1 MIRAPILTRENLT
14 MLSRPL
20 AASVVLLL
28 CTAPSRAQNPRSAGP
43 HAFQLSGD
51 AQGTHDPS
59 IIKAGNTWYVFS
71 TTAGRGA
78 DGQLP
83 IRCSSDLENWKRCGN
98 VFPAIPDW
106 IKQDSPKTTSLWAP
120 DISYFDGVYHLY
132 YVYSI
137 FGKNTSGIALMTNKT
152 LDSASPDF
160 HWVDQGLVLGSKAD
174 DNFNAIDPNLTLD
187 AKGVAWLV
195 FGSFWDG
202 IKMRRLD
209 RATGKL
215 STTDST
221 LYSLARR
228 SPPGTTE
235 LTGALAP
242 PPFASSAAT
251 LPASPP
257 AGGRGAAAASQPPNP
272 HAIEAPFVVHRGR
285 YYYLFVS
292 FDACCRGARSTYRTM
307 VGRSHKI
314 TGPYVDASGKPM
326 LEGGGT
332 QLLAGNSTWVGPGGE
347 SVLLQPGEDI
357 IVFHAY
363 DAKTGAPSLQISSI
377 AWVKGW
383 PKVTIE
389 GGP

>member
-1 MIRAPILTRENLT
+1 MIRALILAREKFT
-14 MLSRPL
+14 MFSRVL
-20 AASVVLLL
+20 AAFAILFLWV
-28 CTAPSRAQNPRSAGP
+28 APLRAQKSKSAEP

-51 AQGTHDPS
+51 AQGTHDPA
-59 IIKAGNTWYVFS
+59 IIKAGDTWYVFS
-71 TTAGRGA
+71 TTTGRGA

-83 IRCSSDLENWKRCGN
+83 IRCSTDLLAWKRCGN

-106 IKQDSPKTTSLWAP
+106 IKQDSPTTGNLWAP
-120 DISYFDGVYHLY
+120 DITYFDGVFHLY

-137 FGKNTSGIALMTNKT
+137 FGKNTSGIALLTNKA
-152 LDSASPDF
+152 LDPASPDF
-160 HWVDQGLVLGSKAD
+160 YWNDQGLVLRSKSD
-174 DNFNAIDPNLTLD
+174 DNFNAIDPNLALD
-187 AKGVAWLV
+187 AKGGAWLV

-215 STTDST
+215 STADTT

-242 PPFASSAAT
+242 PPPPFAGT
-251 LPASPP
+251 PPASVN
-257 AGGRGAAAASQPPNP
+257 GGRGAAAANQAPNP
-272 HAIEAPFVVHRGR
+272 HAIEAPFVVHHSR

-292 FDACCRGARSTYRTM
+292 VDACCRGARSTYRTL
-307 VGRSHKI
+307 VGRSRRI
-314 TGPYVDASGKPM
+314 TGPYVDAGGKPM

-332 QLLAGNSTWVGPGGE
+332 QLLAGNSRWVGPGGE
-347 SVLLQPGEDI
+347 SVLLGPGGDI

-377 AWVKGW
+377 TWVKGW
-383 PKVTIE
+383 PKVAIDS
-389 GGP
+389 GP

>member
-1 MIRAPILTRENLT
+1 MIRALILTRENFA
-14 MLSRPL
+14 MLSRVL
-20 AASVVLLL
+20 AVSALLVLCVAS
-28 CTAPSRAQNPRSAGP
+28 PRAQKSKSAEP
-43 HAFQLSGD
+43 HAFQLTGD
-51 AQGTHDPS
+51 AQGTHDPA

-71 TTAGRGA
+71 TTTGRGA

-83 IRCSSDLENWKRCGN
+83 IRCSTDLLEWKRCGN

-106 IKQDSPKTTSLWAP
+106 IKQDSPTTGNLWAP

-137 FGKNTSGIALMTNKT
+137 FGKNTSGIALLTNKT
-152 LDSASPDF
+152 LDPASPDF
-160 HWVDQGLVLGSKAD
+160 RWNDQGLVLRSKAD
-174 DNFNAIDPNLTLD
+174 DNWNAIDPNLALD
-187 AKGVAWLV
+187 AKGGAWLV

-202 IKMRRLD
+202 IKMRHLD
-209 RATGKL
+209 RASGKL
-215 STTDST
+215 STIDTT

-228 SPPGTTE
+228 SPPGTTA

-242 PPFASSAAT
+242 PPFAVT
-251 LPASPP
+251 PPP
-257 AGGRGAAAASQPPNP
+257 APANGGRGVAAANQPPNP
-272 HAIEAPFVVHRGR
+272 HAIEAPFVVHHAR

-292 FDACCRGARSTYRTM
+292 VDACCRGVRSTYRTM

-314 TGPYVDASGKPM
+314 TGPYVDANGTPM

-332 QLLAGNSTWVGPGGE
+332 QLLVGSSKWAGPGGE
-347 SVLLQPGEDI
+347 SVLLQPGGDI

-377 AWVKGW
+377 AWLKGW
-383 PKVTIE
+383 PRVAME